1 MSLED
6 RQSALVAERRK
17 QIFEAAIKVFARK
30 GYHAATVSEIA
41 REAGL
46 GKGTLYEYIRSKKE
60 MLFLVAEEG
69 HAMILAEI
77 DEIAKQ
83 DLSPLE
89 KWRGAI
95 SVQLRLMDRYKETA
109 TAVLPQILGM
119 SEHENSRLVQMN
131 EKYIEKFSTIY
142 EEGVAAGVFRQVD
155 SMLLNVLVC
164 NFCVLWGN
172 SPEMREYCGSVDKFE
187 DFLMDVIFKGIIA

>member
-77 DEIAKQ
+77 DEITKQ

-119 SEHENSRLVQMN
+119 SE
-131 EKYIEKFSTIY
+131 
-142 EEGVAAGVFRQVD
+142 
-155 SMLLNVLVC
+155 
-164 NFCVLWGN
+164 
-172 SPEMREYCGSVDKFE
+172 
-187 DFLMDVIFKGIIA
+187 